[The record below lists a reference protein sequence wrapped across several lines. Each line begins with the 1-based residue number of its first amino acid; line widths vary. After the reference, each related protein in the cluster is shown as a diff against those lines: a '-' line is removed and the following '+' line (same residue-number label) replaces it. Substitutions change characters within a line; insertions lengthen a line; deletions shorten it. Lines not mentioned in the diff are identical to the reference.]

1 MEGLRIAGLFAVIP
15 AAVLLTISFFVLFA
29 MRKIETQGL
38 KAFGYVVAALLWL
51 AAALVFS
58 AGAYT
63 LSTGRPAMMYP
74 MMHKIMGSHRPGM
87 MGPGM
92 MQRQGQGMMRMQG
105 QAAAKNQGMMPEGN
119 KGMMK
124 CGSSGASTNR

>member
-1 MEGLRIAGLFAVIP
+1 MFRIAGLFAVIP

-63 LSTGRPAMMYP
+63 LSTGKPPMICP
-74 MMHKIMGSHRPGM
+74 MMQQMMGPHRPGM

-92 MQRQGQGMMRMQG
+92 MQRQGQGMMRCKANPRLKTRG
-105 QAAAKNQGMMPEGN
+105 
-119 KGMMK
+119 
-124 CGSSGASTNR
+124 